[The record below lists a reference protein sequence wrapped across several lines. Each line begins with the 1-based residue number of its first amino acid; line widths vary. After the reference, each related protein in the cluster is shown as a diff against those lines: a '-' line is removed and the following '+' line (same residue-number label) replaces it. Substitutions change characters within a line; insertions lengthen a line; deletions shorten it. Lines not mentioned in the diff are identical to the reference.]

1 VRLLRLL
8 VVVLAVTLPGCAL
21 RGPRPRQVLPASA
34 HGLLEG
40 LAARRAAVTTM
51 RARARLKG
59 GLSTVWTRE
68 AILVRR
74 PDAVRVDVL
83 SPFGLAVAFGARDSQ
98 LWAYPPNE
106 RTRYEGIASPA
117 NMARF
122 LGAPIAVADVVDIL
136 LGVPPARRP
145 AGRPDVVL
153 TPDGEYELTIPIA
166 DGVQKIWFAADTLA
180 VARAE
185 EHHDGTLALRVV
197 FGEHRDGFP
206 HALEVVAPATG
217 ASARLVYDA
226 VEPNAA
232 VDPALFAPPPAA
244 RVLPLEAP

>member
-1 VRLLRLL
+1 VRLQRLL
-8 VVVLAVTLPGCAL
+8 VVVLAVTLAGCAL
-21 RGPRPRQVLPASA
+21 RARPRPVIPASA
-34 HGLLEG
+34 DGLLDA
-40 LAARRAAVTTM
+40 LAARRAAVTSM

-59 GLSTVWTRE
+59 GLSTMWTKE

-74 PDAVRVDVL
+74 PDAVRIDVL
-83 SPFGLAVAFGARDSQ
+83 SPFGLAVALGAQDRQ

-106 RTRYEGIASPA
+106 RTRYEGVASPA

-145 AGRPDVVL
+145 AGRPDMVL
-153 TPDGEYELTIPIA
+153 TRDHEYELTIPLA
-166 DGVQKIWFAADTLA
+166 DGVQKIWFAADTLT

-185 EHHDGTLALRVV
+185 EHRNGAVALQVV

-206 HALEVVAPATG
+206 HAVEVAVPPTG
-217 ASARLVYDA
+217 ANARLVYDA
-226 VEPNAA
+226 IEPNVAL
-232 VDPALFAPPPAA
+232 DPALFAPPPAP